1 MRMSTN
7 VPAQKVIAASL
18 GAALAQLI
26 VHAISVYAPDVPVP
40 PEVQAALTVV
50 LTFAAGYLTPPAGR
64 DTVVDE
70 SADKGAQP

>member
-7 VPAQKVIAASL
+7 APAQNVVAASL

-26 VHAISVYAPDVPVP
+26 VHATSVLAPEVPFP
-40 PEVQAALTVV
+40 PEVQGALTVL

-64 DTVVDE
+64 DTVVDD
-70 SADKGAQP
+70 SADKGARS